1 MHRWRA
7 HMPVGMFLESEWDA
21 SDLPDPAGRYTLQQ
35 FYEEAGLCRETAPIP
50 LETFTGYSMLF
61 QRGALLK

>member
-7 HMPVGMFLESEWDA
+7 HMPVGMFLKSEWDA

-35 FYEEAGLCRETAPIP
+35 SCAEAGLSCETAPIP
-50 LETFTGYSMLF
+50 LDTFTGYSMLF

>member
-7 HMPVGMFLESEWDA
+7 HMPVGMFLKSEWDA

-35 FYEEAGLCRETAPIP
+35 FCAEAGLSCENARIP
-50 LETFTGYSMLF
+50 LDTFHQILNVISA
-61 QRGALLK
+61 RSALK